1 MKFKVKLALKNIKA
15 RPGRSALLIIIVAF
29 LAASVFGGST
39 FIGSV
44 IEGIF
49 NYQVRLGADM
59 VVIPEEVDE
68 RGSYEGILL
77 QGIPDTFYMDAS
89 VLEKIREIEGVEQ
102 ASAQFFLA
110 SAAASCCD
118 SPVQIIGF
126 DPKTDFSIQPWI
138 YKEYNSDIANGDVVV
153 GNNITYNSDNKIR
166 LYNMTLNV
174 VAQMD
179 KTGTGLDDAVYA
191 NMNTIRNL
199 MDNATALGFDTFK
212 DVDTDHVISAVMIRK
227 KLGYETSVLAGDIRF
242 GTEGVSVVTPQA
254 MMTGIT
260 EGLRKISGVIEI
272 SGIIIWVLSM
282 IILIAMFSLIAGE
295 RKREFAILR
304 IMGASK
310 GIVEGT
316 LRFEALF
323 ISLIGSAAGIA
334 AFAIVYFPFFET
346 IKNKLA
352 LPAINPDII
361 GILLIMLATVV
372 LEVVICQFTWTIC
385 VIRIARKDI
394 GLLSKE
400 DE

>member
-138 YKEYNSDIANGDVVV
+138 RS
-153 GNNITYNSDNKIR
+153 T
-166 LYNMTLNV
+166 T
-174 VAQMD
+174 
-179 KTGTGLDDAVYA
+179 TGLGRICLCSASTSGVCEEGSH
-191 NMNTIRNL
+191 
-199 MDNATALGFDTFK
+199 ATAT
-212 DVDTDHVISAVMIRK
+212 SAQRIQP
-227 KLGYETSVLAGDIRF
+227 AGPFYRAVHRIQ
-242 GTEGVSVVTPQA
+242 PQ
-254 MMTGIT
+254 
-260 EGLRKISGVIEI
+260 
-272 SGIIIWVLSM
+272 
-282 IILIAMFSLIAGE
+282 
-295 RKREFAILR
+295 
-304 IMGASK
+304 
-310 GIVEGT
+310 
-316 LRFEALF
+316 
-323 ISLIGSAAGIA
+323 
-334 AFAIVYFPFFET
+334 
-346 IKNKLA
+346 
-352 LPAINPDII
+352 PAH
-361 GILLIMLATVV
+361 
-372 LEVVICQFTWTIC
+372 
-385 VIRIARKDI
+385 
-394 GLLSKE
+394 
-400 DE
+400 